1 MANKSDPSALLL
13 QWRLVR
19 AFEVVVVETSR
30 PNTRVKTKN
39 LGTVS
44 VMRDTNKGKVDN
56 KTDQTLM
63 LLSTTTQAEIA
74 APYALQVSLL
84 DYSGLNSDLLASY
97 RKGLPPSPTLLQI
110 ARKRPVACRSKLDA
124 TYTLLLW
131 LRFVGKLKLVH
142 KAWLKSN
149 QPLDDRK
156 DTLSRRLVASEE
168 DDGDVN
174 ADSAKDDDDDDDD
187 ESSAGDKSDEFEE
200 EHRASADDDVVIS
213 DFSIAEPADEMLL
226 PQQAASAKPSTS
238 PSTAPKKIV
247 LNAAKPRTS
256 LDSASAPAVPL
267 AAVKVLAKKE
277 TKGKKKARSSN
288 GDDDGVPSKKKL
300 KLAVTGYSIINEHM
314 LACSFASSRSCQQ
327 LLD

>member
-131 LRFVGKLKLVH
+131 L
-142 KAWLKSN
+142 
-149 QPLDDRK
+149 
-156 DTLSRRLVASEE
+156 
-168 DDGDVN
+168 
-174 ADSAKDDDDDDDD
+174 
-187 ESSAGDKSDEFEE
+187 
-200 EHRASADDDVVIS
+200 
-213 DFSIAEPADEMLL
+213 LL
-226 PQQAASAKPSTS
+226 
-238 PSTAPKKIV
+238 
-247 LNAAKPRTS
+247 
-256 LDSASAPAVPL
+256 
-267 AAVKVLAKKE
+267 
-277 TKGKKKARSSN
+277 
-288 GDDDGVPSKKKL
+288 
-300 KLAVTGYSIINEHM
+300 
-314 LACSFASSRSCQQ
+314 
-327 LLD
+327 